1 MTRKIQQFV
10 PLVCA
15 SGKTISADNITDLT
29 AKYNYVVQSELTNT
43 NKQDA
48 DTLNRKSFY
57 ESQEYSNLIVWNF
70 WILALYYLLAI
81 VLSIIL
87 FVSDNQFQLTTY
99 QKGGATV
106 MLLTYPYVINYLISH
121 VVWLY
126 RFVVSFTSNNVY
138 NNL

>member
-1 MTRKIQQFV
+1 MTRKTQQFV
-10 PLVCA
+10 PLVC
-15 SGKTISADNITDLT
+15 TTNISAGNIADLT
-29 AKYNYVVQSELTNT
+29 AKYNYVFQSELTNT

-57 ESQEYSNLIVWNF
+57 ESQEYSTLIVWNF
-70 WILALYYLLAI
+70 WILALYYILAI

-106 MLLTYPYVINYLISH
+106 MLLTYPYVINYLISP
-121 VVWLY
+121 VVWVY
-126 RFVVSFTSNNVY
+126 RFVLSFMPNNVY

>member
-10 PLVCA
+10 PLTCT
-15 SGKTISADNITDLT
+15 GTISADNIVDLT
-29 AKYNYVVQSELTNT
+29 AKYNYVSQSELTNT

-70 WILALYYLLAI
+70 WILCLYYLLAI
-81 VLSIIL
+81 VLGIIL

-106 MLLTYPYVINYLISH
+106 MLLAYPYVINYLISP
-121 VVWLY
+121 VIWVY
-126 RFVVSFTSNNVY
+126 RFIVSFTSNNVY

>member
-10 PLVCA
+10 PLVCT
-15 SGKTISADNITDLT
+15 STISADNIVDLT
-29 AKYNYVVQSELTNT
+29 AKYNYVSQFELTNT

-70 WILALYYLLAI
+70 WILCLYYLLAI
-81 VLSIIL
+81 VLGIIL

-106 MLLTYPYVINYLISH
+106 MLLAYPYVINYLISP
-121 VVWLY
+121 VIWVY
-126 RFVVSFTSNNVY
+126 RFIVSFTSNNVY

>member
-15 SGKTISADNITDLT
+15 SGNTISAGNIADLT
-29 AKYNYVVQSELTNT
+29 AKYNYVSQLTNT

-106 MLLTYPYVINYLISH
+106 MLLTYPYVINYLISP
-121 VVWLY
+121 VVWVY
-126 RFVVSFTSNNVY
+126 RFVLSFMPNNVY

>member
-15 SGKTISADNITDLT
+15 SDDTISADNITDLT

-106 MLLTYPYVINYLISH
+106 MLLAYPYVINYLISP
-121 VVWLY
+121 VVWVY

>member
-1 MTRKIQQFV
+1 MTRKTQQFV
-10 PLVCA
+10 PLVCT
-15 SGKTISADNITDLT
+15 STISTDNITDLT